1 MGLNLNIFGQKESSN
16 NVSNN
21 SISDVSNDAL
31 VPITIDELVAEY
43 DSFYEKEKG
52 DTKPWQEL

>member
-21 SISDVSNDAL
+21 GISDVSNDAL
-31 VPITIDELVAEY
+31 ALITIDELVAEY

-52 DTKPWQEL
+52 DTKSWQEL

>member
-21 SISDVSNDAL
+21 NTNDVSNDAL

-43 DSFYEKEKG
+43 DSFYEREKG
-52 DTKPWQEL
+52 DTKSWQEL